1 MKPTLLAL
9 SLVVSMA
16 GCRATDNTPIVD
28 MQGVNIAQYN
38 ADLAECQNYADQVES
53 ERQVARGTVGGAVV
67 GGAVGA
73 VVGNGNVAQRTAG
86 AGAVLGA
93 TRGARNAVYERDR
106 VIRNCLIGRGYR
118 VLN

>member
-1 MKPTLLAL
+1 MNKCFL
-9 SLVVSMA
+9 SLLIPVLVL
-16 GCRATDNTPIVD
+16 GCRATDDRPIVD

-38 ADLAECQNYADQVES
+38 ADLAECQVYADEVQAG
-53 ERQVARGTVGGAVV
+53 RQVARGAVGGAVV

-73 VVGNGNVAQRTAG
+73 AVGNSGTAQRTAG

-93 TRGARNAVYERDR
+93 SRGAQSAMSERER
-106 VIRNCLIGRGYR
+106 VIRNCLRGRGYR